1 MRHFDYHDSSRL
13 MHNDET
19 LQLLLCLRE
28 FKGKQVLLDAA
39 KPAVL
44 DSLHEQARFASTEA
58 SNRIEGIV
66 TTKGRFKQILS
77 EKAAPRTRSEKEIAG
92 YRDVLALIHEQYKYI
107 QVTPAVILQ
116 LHRDLMKHTGYSYG
130 GAWKDADNQ
139 IIARRKDGTSY
150 VRFKPTPA
158 IATPDAVAELCETYR
173 HASAN
178 ESSDPLLLAMRFV
191 FDFVSIHPFNDGNG
205 RMSRLLTVLLLE
217 KCGYLA
223 PRYISIEELIGNHL
237 DLYYETLAESS
248 EGWESENNDE
258 SPFVNFMLEILCCAY
273 RDLFDRVEASM
284 KGASKAQRIAG
295 TFEYAVGKV
304 SKDDIRKR
312 CPDISDS
319 SIERELKRML
329 DEGAIKKVGG
339 GRSTAYVKI

>member
-1 MRHFDYHDSSRL
+1 
-13 MHNDET
+13 
-19 LQLLLCLRE
+19 
-28 FKGKQVLLDAA
+28 
-39 KPAVL
+39 
-44 DSLHEQARFASTEA
+44 
-58 SNRIEGIV
+58 
-66 TTKGRFKQILS
+66 
-77 EKAAPRTRSEKEIAG
+77 
-92 YRDVLALIHEQYKYI
+92 
-107 QVTPAVILQ
+107 
-116 LHRDLMKHTGYSYG
+116 MKHTGYSYG
-130 GAWKDADNQ
+130 GAWKDTDNQ
-139 IIARRKDGTSY
+139 IVARREDGTSY
-150 VRFKPTPA
+150 VRFRPTPA
-158 IATPDAVAELCETYR
+158 IATPDAVAELCESYR
-173 HASAN
+173 LATAKESA
-178 ESSDPLLLAMRFV
+178 DPLLLAMRFV

-223 PRYISIEELIGNHL
+223 PRYISIEESIGQHL

-248 EGWESENNDE
+248 VGWNEGENDE
-258 SPFVNFMLEILCCAY
+258 GPFVNFMLGILTAAY
-273 RDLFDRVEASM
+273 RDLFDCVEASM
-284 KGASKAQRIAG
+284 QGASKAKRIAG